1 MSGCCDVIRRAG
13 KGTVVEMTAHRWIGR
28 LALAAIVGV
37 SSVAVA
43 ATSATERQADA
54 QTPEPTLGAG
64 GEYHPLAPARIF
76 DSRTGVNDSAP
87 LGVKPTSSQGRTFDV
102 DILGQGGVPGEVDG
116 VNVDV
121 LAVVANVTVVGSTL
135 DGFLSIYP
143 TGAAPG
149 DSSLVN
155 FGPGE
160 AVPNLAV
167 LGVGTGGQST
177 ISMVTPEGDGSAH
190 VLIDVFGWISTSEFA
205 DVADT
210 GARFKPIPPSRV
222 LDTRSTPVPATWT
235 AGTPIGAME
244 QLTLPIRGANGV
256 VPDSTDVTGV
266 MVNVTAANNAAGSQ
280 ATFLSVT
287 PATTPPGVEPATSVT
302 NVAPG
307 QIKANMAI
315 VPIGDDGAIRIFNSS
330 GATNVIV
337 DVLGYLERGAD
348 DTTRA
353 GRVIPLDAP
362 FRVFDTRQEAFA
374 STPLGFS
381 TKEEWSFKAFAESVS
396 LNGVPI
402 GAQSALLGNLT
413 GTGLEPLYPG
423 QSVDTY
429 MTIYPGNG
437 EPPNSSN
444 INVTPGRSVANM
456 SLLSY
461 GTVGADP
468 YTISA
473 FNFDGSIHYLLDV
486 YAVVLADEPPSTP
499 APAST
504 TTAPA

>member
-1 MSGCCDVIRRAG
+1 
-13 KGTVVEMTAHRWIGR
+13 MTAQRWIGR
-28 LALAAIVGV
+28 LAAAALVGV
-37 SSVAVA
+37 SAVAVA
-43 ATSATERQADA
+43 AASSTESQVEA
-54 QTPEPTLGAG
+54 QTTEPALGAG
-64 GEYHPLAPARIF
+64 GEYHPLTPARIF

-87 LGVKPTSSQGRTFDV
+87 LGIKPTSPQGETFDV
-102 DILGQGGVPGEVDG
+102 DILGQGGVPAEVDG
-116 VNVDV
+116 VNSDV

-149 DSSLVN
+149 ESSLVN
-155 FGPGE
+155 FAPGE

-167 LGVGTGGQST
+167 LGVGTGGRST
-177 ISMVTPEGDGSAH
+177 ISMVTPQGAGSAH
-190 VLIDVFGWISTSEFA
+190 VLIDVFGWISTSQFA
-205 DVADT
+205 DTDDS

-222 LDTRSTPVPATWT
+222 LDTRSTPIPADWP
-235 AGTPIGAME
+235 AGQAIGTME

-256 VPDSTDVTGV
+256 VPDSANVTGV
-266 MVNVTAANNAAGSQ
+266 MVNVTAANNAPGNAP
-280 ATFLSVT
+280 TFLSVT
-287 PATTPPGVEPATSVT
+287 PTTTPEGVEPATSVT

-307 QIKANMAI
+307 QVKANMAI
-315 VPIGDDGAIRIFNSS
+315 VPVGDDGAIRIFNRS

-348 DTTRA
+348 ETTRA

-402 GAQSALLGNLT
+402 GEQSALIGNLT

-437 EPPNSSN
+437 APPNSSN
-444 INVTPGRSVANM
+444 INVTPGRSVPNM
-456 SLLSY
+456 SLLTY
-461 GTVGADP
+461 GTVGEDP

-473 FNFDGSIHYLLDV
+473 FNFDGTIHYLLDV
-486 YAVVLADEPPSTP
+486 YAVVLDD
-499 APAST
+499 
-504 TTAPA
+504 